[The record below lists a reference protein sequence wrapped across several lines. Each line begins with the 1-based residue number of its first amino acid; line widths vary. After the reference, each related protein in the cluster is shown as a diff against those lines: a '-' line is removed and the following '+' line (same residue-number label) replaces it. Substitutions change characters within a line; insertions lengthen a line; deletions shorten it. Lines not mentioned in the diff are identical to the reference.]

1 MPAMVAPTMVTQFGR
16 LFENYASLT
25 TPIQQIQPHRLQ
37 TLRPEAYVNRE
48 KSKDIRIT
56 DTGTDANGTAF
67 ERRFVVVESGGCVL
81 VTAVAGPAD
90 VEDALEG
97 NRIFHVTFTLVCCVS
112 MKRPTPI
119 AVVDTV
125 NSNVWPD
132 WRLLM
137 DRVVE
142 LCEDHR
148 C

>member
-1 MPAMVAPTMVTQFGR
+1 MASTP
-16 LFENYASLT
+16 SLT
-25 TPIQQIQPHRLQ
+25 TLSTPSATQQTQPHRLHP
-37 TLRPEAYVNRE
+37 LRPKAYINRE

-67 ERRFVVVESGGCVL
+67 ERGFVVVESGGCVL
-81 VTAVAGPAD
+81 VTAVAGPID

-97 NRIFHVTFTLVCCVS
+97 NRIFHVMFTLVCCVS
-112 MKRPTPI
+112 MRRPTPI